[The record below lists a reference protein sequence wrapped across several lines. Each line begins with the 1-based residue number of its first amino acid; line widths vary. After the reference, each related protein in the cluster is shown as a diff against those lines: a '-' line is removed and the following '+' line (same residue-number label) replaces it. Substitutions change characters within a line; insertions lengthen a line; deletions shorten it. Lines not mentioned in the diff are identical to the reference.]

1 MQPGIIN
8 AEALFP
14 RKEGVCSMQIETVR
28 FGQVEVDETKLITFS
43 EGIPGLEEYREYALL
58 QFEESYPIIW
68 LQSTEEGGVC
78 LPVLDTF
85 AVLTGYVF
93 DIDDADVRELELK
106 GPEELHVVSVL
117 VIPEDIQGMTAN
129 LAAPI
134 IINTSQ
140 GKAKQI
146 MLTGSEYNVRAPV
159 FKDIYNAVNREGGD
173 GDAGTVTEAK

>member
-1 MQPGIIN
+1 
-8 AEALFP
+8 
-14 RKEGVCSMQIETVR
+14 MQIETVR
-28 FGQVEVDETKLITFS
+28 FGSVEIDDAKLIVFKD
-43 EGIPGLEEYREYALL
+43 GIPGLEEYRRYALL

-68 LQSTEEGGVC
+68 LQSADEGGIC

-85 AVLTGYVF
+85 AVLTDYVF
-93 DIDDADVRELELK
+93 DIADEDVNELELK

-134 IINTSQ
+134 IINTVS

-146 MLTGSEYNVRAPV
+146 VLTGSDYNVRAPV
-159 FKDIYNAVNREGGD
+159 FNEVYKAVKREEGD
-173 GDAGTVTEAK
+173 SDAGSVKEA

>member
-1 MQPGIIN
+1 
-8 AEALFP
+8 
-14 RKEGVCSMQIETVR
+14 MQIETIR
-28 FGQVEVDETKLITFS
+28 FGNVEIDESKLITFDD
-43 EGIPGLEEYREYALL
+43 GIPGLEVFKRYALL

-68 LQSTEEGGVC
+68 LQSVDEGGIC

-93 DIDDADVRELELK
+93 DIDDEDVSALELG

-117 VIPEDIQGMTAN
+117 VIPDDIQRMTVN

-134 IINTSQ
+134 IINTVK

-146 MLTGSEYNVRAPV
+146 LLSGSDYNVRAPV
-159 FKDIYNAVNREGGD
+159 FHDICNVIVREE
-173 GDAGTVTEAK
+173 GDADAGSVTEAE